1 MRLISYDNL
10 KPLKGVNYSRV
21 QLWRLE
27 KQKLFPRRVSIGPH
41 RHAWIESEI
50 DAWIAER
57 IRIRDEAAA

>member
-1 MRLISYDNL
+1 
-10 KPLKGVNYSRV
+10 
-21 QLWRLE
+21 
-27 KQKLFPRRVSIGPH
+27 VSIGPH